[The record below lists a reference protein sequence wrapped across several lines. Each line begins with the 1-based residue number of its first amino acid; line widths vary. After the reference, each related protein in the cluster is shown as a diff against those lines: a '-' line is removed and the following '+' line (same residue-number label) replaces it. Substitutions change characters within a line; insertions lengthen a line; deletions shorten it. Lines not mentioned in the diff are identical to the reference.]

1 MLFDKLCLINCL
13 PTVLFIIFS
22 LNVGIIISIFLLRWL
37 QKESQDA
44 LQKALQKECQGA
56 LHQEKEWRKA
66 LPGVVIMAPLILLH
80 IFCCS
85 QHCQLVQIKESF
97 TTKFEFSH
105 PSCFLD
111 NTTMIEHMKDNL
123 IEQSATGVY
132 YLLEGPH
139 GSGKT
144 TALKSA
150 VQAVSNNIIYLTVDQ
165 SKDFG
170 ISLANTLSIDLGCK
184 DIPFFLDPVSEKLS
198 IKRACPETLK
208 QKVRICL
215 NLLEEALQLIQEEGN
230 SPPILII
237 DHVNLLLDESAPETI
252 VVHTLQAFA
261 KRMADERL
269 ITIYFAS
276 SEGKV
281 YNLFHQK
288 SASSRLVIFPH
299 RTWDLPRIEAVKYLE
314 CLCQFAS
321 NDIITEVIDVVGGH
335 FTHMIAASAILKLK
349 WDSGVNLE
357 EVKNE
362 LFETVIGDLESLH
375 ISKTPPK
382 NKTNHILTDVT
393 WSLVRSIIAATNNQ
407 IRLGVENILENLTQE
422 EKDQLTRANIFYFDW
437 IGQYVT
443 FQSTLVHSYFYK
455 CN

>member
-1 MLFDKLCLINCL
+1 
-13 PTVLFIIFS
+13 
-22 LNVGIIISIFLLRWL
+22 
-37 QKESQDA
+37 
-44 LQKALQKECQGA
+44 
-56 LHQEKEWRKA
+56 
-66 LPGVVIMAPLILLH
+66 MAPLILLY
-80 IFCCS
+80 IFFCCTE
-85 QHCQLVQIKESF
+85 HCQLVQIKESF
-97 TTKFEFSH
+97 NKKFEFSH
-105 PSCFLD
+105 PPCFLD
-111 NTTMIEHMKDNL
+111 NTTMIEHMKDKL
-123 IEQSATGVY
+123 IEQNATGVY

-150 VQAVSNNIIYLTVDQ
+150 VRAVNNNIMYLTVDQ

-170 ISLANTLSIDLGCK
+170 TSLANKLSIDLGCNN
-184 DIPFFLDPVSEKLS
+184 IPFFLDTIAQTLS
-198 IKRACPETLK
+198 IRRACPETLE

-237 DHVNLLLDESAPETI
+237 DHVNLLLDESAPETA
-252 VVHTLQAFA
+252 VVRTLQAFA

-281 YNLFHQK
+281 YNLFHHK
-288 SASSRLVIFPH
+288 SASSRLVILFPH

-321 NDIITEVIDVVGGH
+321 NDIITEIIDVVGGH
-335 FTHMIAASAILKLK
+335 FTHMLAASAILVLK
-349 WDSGVNLE
+349 RDSE

-382 NKTNHILTDVT
+382 SKTNHILTDVT
-393 WSLVRSIIAATNNQ
+393 WSLARSIIAATNNQ
-407 IRLGVENILENLTQE
+407 LSLGVENILENLTQE
-422 EKDQLTRANIFYFDW
+422 EKDQLTRANIFW
-437 IGQYVT
+437 TRQYVT
-443 FQSTLVHSYFYK
+443 FQSTLVHSYFK
-455 CN
+455 SAIEREKLMENEPPM